1 MSPLLSQSNA
11 FEGPVHPLGSP
22 RGTGSSRVI
31 INFLSIRVQSFVFCN
46 QNDHFMFQKKMTR
59 SRPGLQ
65 RKQRGDLLRSAAP
78 DLGVRREVSFFLKKT
93 IPLKASFEL
102 K

>member
-1 MSPLLSQSNA
+1 
-11 FEGPVHPLGSP
+11 
-22 RGTGSSRVI
+22 
-31 INFLSIRVQSFVFCN
+31 
-46 QNDHFMFQKKMTR
+46 MTR

-65 RKQRGDLLRSAAP
+65 RKQPGDLLRSAAP